1 MLKLGEWPLLAIA
14 LSIYLIIFAL
24 VLIGVKGTELCHRQ
38 KKWVYFLCLFHWIL
52 LVYFEQIKYLKKKIR
67 ILNFEKL

>member
-24 VLIGVKGTELCHRQ
+24 VLLGVKGTELCHRQ
-38 KKWVYFLCLFHWIL
+38 KKWVYFLCLFH
-52 LVYFEQIKYLKKKIR
+52 
-67 ILNFEKL
+67 

>member
-38 KKWVYFLCLFHWIL
+38 KNGYIFYVYF
-52 LVYFEQIKYLKKKIR
+52 IKYYWF
-67 ILNFEKL
+67 ILSK